1 MTRFPDN
8 SRVCFLGDSI
18 TQANGFVSHIVEYYH
33 DNFKES
39 NINFY
44 NCGIGGTSSA
54 SLFQFFDSDVVV
66 HKPTHIV
73 LMEGINASQR
83 DILSKPQSD
92 ERYAVLKNAFEA
104 FKKNYAIMCE
114 KCKETGAE
122 LILCTLPPYAEYQ
135 KEGGNILPGAYAL
148 LSSYADFQRQFAREN
163 GYELIDIHA
172 YMTKAMQTQTL
183 YGNDRVHPNALG
195 HFVMAKCILEHQGFE
210 VGEYKEHA
218 QYLSEWIE
226 NVRNYRNI
234 MHAEFRFIRDISIPE
249 EEKKAIVTD
258 YLENE
263 KYGKE
268 TWLKGVAELY
278 LNLFPKKKE
287 YFENANRIM
296 EVELKK

>member
-1 MTRFPDN
+1 MTRFPDGA
-8 SRVCFLGDSI
+8 RVCFLGDSI
-18 TQANGFVSHIVEYYH
+18 TQANGFVAYIAEYYQ

-54 SLFQFFDSDVVV
+54 SLFQFFESDVKV

-83 DILSKPQSD
+83 DILAKPQSN
-92 ERYAVLKNAFEA
+92 ERYAVLENAFEA
-104 FKKNYAIMCE
+104 FKKNYAVMCK
-114 KCKETGAE
+114 KCTDLGAK

-135 KEGGNILPGAYAL
+135 TEGGNVLSGAYTL

-183 YGNDRVHPNALG
+183 YGGDRVHPNALG

-226 NVRNYRNI
+226 NVGNYRNI

-278 LNLFPKKKE
+278 LRLWPNKKD

-296 EVELKK
+296 EIDLKK